1 MWTRLPSCLRYATI
15 LFPEPVTN
23 RLIVPSNVF
32 LTRQQPIRT
41 QFQKEKAIRAQ
52 SHRQQPIKLQ
62 TRKLQSMRTRRQD
75 LQPIRTQTQNLQ
87 LMRTRTQG
95 LHPIRTHSITINQ
108 SLYMQTHQWSKALN
122 ILNYPHTWSE
132 ETKNKNGGY
141 SRIRRF
147 LRWWV
152 WWAVVCCGLCLKWIL
167 SSVAWLVC
175 VYGCWVQFVRTM
187 RRLDTAGGTGTD
199 GVVGTDGVGF
209 GGVAMCVS

>member
-1 MWTRLPSCLRYATI
+1 MWTRPPSCLRYATI

-52 SHRQQPIKLQ
+52 SQRQQPIKLQ

-95 LHPIRTHSITINQ
+95 LHPIRTH
-108 SLYMQTHQWSKALN
+108 
-122 ILNYPHTWSE
+122 
-132 ETKNKNGGY
+132 
-141 SRIRRF
+141 
-147 LRWWV
+147 
-152 WWAVVCCGLCLKWIL
+152 
-167 SSVAWLVC
+167 
-175 VYGCWVQFVRTM
+175 
-187 RRLDTAGGTGTD
+187 
-199 GVVGTDGVGF
+199 
-209 GGVAMCVS
+209 